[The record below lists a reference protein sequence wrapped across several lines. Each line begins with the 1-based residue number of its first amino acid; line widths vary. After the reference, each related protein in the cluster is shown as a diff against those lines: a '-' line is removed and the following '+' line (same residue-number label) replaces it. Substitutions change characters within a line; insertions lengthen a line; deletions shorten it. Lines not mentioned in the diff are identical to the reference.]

1 MEIFILIFTFMGS
14 KVIIWPLPSVLD
26 VQCGC
31 GKKERKKKP
40 PQKPVPCDADLHTLL
55 TEARAV
61 AECPRESL

>member
-1 MEIFILIFTFMGS
+1 MEIFVLIFTFMGS
-14 KVIIWPLPSVLD
+14 KVIIWPLPSDSALD

-31 GKKERKKKP
+31 GKNNNKKT
-40 PQKPVPCDADLHTLL
+40 VPCNADLHTLL